1 MGPTVIKVTA
11 QTPQHCPMSLLKNR
25 MNHFPQG
32 YTPPR
37 SSEQSEDES
46 SENPWNG
53 ESDNNRDWEM
63 DPQALSGSD
72 IGPASG
78 EDNNDHLVLEE
89 EKERKEGDEES
100 DENGDD
106 EDEDNEDG
114 SDEDEDDEDG
124 SDEDEDEQSG
134 E

>member
-1 MGPTVIKVTA
+1 MGHTVSKG
-11 QTPQHCPMSLLKNR
+11 HCADTSTSSNESTEESDES
-25 MNHFPQG
+25 FPLG

-78 EDNNDHLVLEE
+78 EDNNDHLGLEE
-89 EKERKEGDEES
+89 EKESKEGDEES
-100 DENGDD
+100 DENGV
-106 EDEDNEDG
+106 
-114 SDEDEDDEDG
+114 DEDEDDEDG